1 MAPSNRSPRV
11 WLPCSGLRLA
21 CPRSAAAVVWRC
33 RSCETGAALDQ
44 RLCVG
49 LGNESAKDRRRN
61 PALGRK
67 MERMLRRM
75 KKILVTLIQLAVTVT
90 LLIWVFHDPQQR
102 AQMATAL
109 RAADYRWVGGAIVA
123 YLIVEIAAAVRWQ
136 ILLRVQKIRLN
147 LARLSG
153 LFLIGMFYNQF
164 LPGGTGGDII
174 KSYLLLKETAEH
186 KAGALLAVVFDRL
199 IGLVALVA
207 ITVTLVS
214 LRFDLLSRTPETRN
228 LLWLLLFVLGI
239 SISALIASF
248 VVSGFNLFHLL
259 PRKFPGRD
267 KLIEIAAAYHLY
279 ARHWVATFFA
289 FAASLVAHLATFTT
303 FLCVAYAFHAGVKL
317 IDFFAVLPVER
328 TLTALP
334 ISFAGV
340 GLREQILQVMLHNL
354 CGVPV
359 AVAKLIGTMS
369 FLVILVCCAPG
380 GIVYFFY
387 KPSGVAKRVRLREMQ
402 REVATMEHEI
412 QEPQ

>member
-1 MAPSNRSPRV
+1 
-11 WLPCSGLRLA
+11 
-21 CPRSAAAVVWRC
+21 
-33 RSCETGAALDQ
+33 
-44 RLCVG
+44 
-49 LGNESAKDRRRN
+49 
-61 PALGRK
+61 
-67 MERMLRRM
+67 M
-75 KKILVTLIQLAVTVT
+75 KKIIITLVQLGVTFA
-90 LLIWVFHDPQQR
+90 LLWYVFHDANQRQQ
-102 AQMATAL
+102 MKVAL
-109 RAADYRWVGGAIVA
+109 AAADYRWVGAAILA
-123 YLIVEIAAAVRWQ
+123 YLVVEIAAAVRWQ

-147 LARLSG
+147 LPRLSG

-228 LLWLLLFVLGI
+228 LLWLLLLVLGT

-248 VVSGFNLFHLL
+248 IVSGFNLFHLL
-259 PRKFPGRD
+259 PHKFPGRD

-354 CGVPV
+354 CDVPI

-369 FLVILVCCAPG
+369 FLVILICCAPG

-387 KPSGVAKRVRLREMQ
+387 KPSGLAKRVKLREMQ
-402 REVATMEHEI
+402 REVATAEHEI
-412 QEPQ
+412 PEPQ

>member
-1 MAPSNRSPRV
+1 
-11 WLPCSGLRLA
+11 
-21 CPRSAAAVVWRC
+21 
-33 RSCETGAALDQ
+33 
-44 RLCVG
+44 
-49 LGNESAKDRRRN
+49 
-61 PALGRK
+61 
-67 MERMLRRM
+67 M
-75 KKILVTLIQLAVTVT
+75 KKILVTIIQLSVTA
-90 LLIWVFHDPQQR
+90 LLLWYVFHDANQRQQ
-102 AQMATAL
+102 MKVAL
-109 RAADYRWVGGAIVA
+109 AAADYRWVGGAIIA
-123 YLIVEIAAAVRWQ
+123 YIIVEIAAAIRWQ

-147 LARLSG
+147 LPRLSG
-153 LFLIGMFYNQF
+153 LFLVGMFYNQF

-174 KSYLLLKETAEH
+174 KSYLLLKETPH

-199 IGLVALVA
+199 IGLIALVA

-228 LLWLLLFVLGI
+228 LLWLLLLVLGV

-259 PRKFPGRD
+259 PHKFPGRE

-279 ARHWVATFFA
+279 ARHWIATFFA
-289 FAASLVAHLATFTT
+289 FAVSLVAHIATFTT
-303 FLCVAYAFHAGVKL
+303 FLCVAYAFHAGVKV

-354 CGVPV
+354 CDVPV

-387 KPSGVAKRVRLREMQ
+387 KPSGVAKRVKLSEMQ
-402 REVATMEHEI
+402 REVATAEHEI
-412 QEPQ
+412 PEPQ

>member
-1 MAPSNRSPRV
+1 
-11 WLPCSGLRLA
+11 
-21 CPRSAAAVVWRC
+21 
-33 RSCETGAALDQ
+33 
-44 RLCVG
+44 
-49 LGNESAKDRRRN
+49 
-61 PALGRK
+61 
-67 MERMLRRM
+67 M

-340 GLREQILQVMLHNL
+340 GLREQILQIMLHNL

>member
-1 MAPSNRSPRV
+1 
-11 WLPCSGLRLA
+11 
-21 CPRSAAAVVWRC
+21 
-33 RSCETGAALDQ
+33 
-44 RLCVG
+44 
-49 LGNESAKDRRRN
+49 
-61 PALGRK
+61 
-67 MERMLRRM
+67 M
-75 KKILVTLIQLAVTVT
+75 KKILMTLVQLGVTCA
-90 LLIWVFHDPQQR
+90 LLWYVFHDANQR
-102 AQMATAL
+102 HQMKVAL
-109 RAADYRWVGGAIVA
+109 AAADYRWVGAAILA
-123 YLIVEIAAAVRWQ
+123 YVVVEIAAAIRWQ

-147 LARLSG
+147 FPRLSG

-174 KSYLLLKETAEH
+174 KSYLLLKETEH

-214 LRFDLLSRTPETRN
+214 LRFDLLSQTPETRR
-228 LLWLLLFVLGI
+228 LLWLLLLLLGT
-239 SISALIASF
+239 SITALIASF
-248 VVSGFNLFHLL
+248 IVSGFNLFHLL
-259 PRKFPGRD
+259 PHKFPGRD
-267 KLIEIAAAYHLY
+267 KLIEVAAAYHLY
-279 ARHWVATFFA
+279 ARHWFATFLA
-289 FAASLVAHLATFTT
+289 FGASLVAHLATFTT
-303 FLCVAYAFHAGVKL
+303 FLCVAYAFHSGVKL

-354 CGVPV
+354 CDVPV

-387 KPSGVAKRVRLREMQ
+387 KPSGVAKRVPMREMQ

-412 QEPQ
+412 KEPQ

>member
-1 MAPSNRSPRV
+1 
-11 WLPCSGLRLA
+11 
-21 CPRSAAAVVWRC
+21 
-33 RSCETGAALDQ
+33 
-44 RLCVG
+44 
-49 LGNESAKDRRRN
+49 
-61 PALGRK
+61 
-67 MERMLRRM
+67 M
-75 KKILVTLIQLAVTVT
+75 KKILITLVQLGVTSA
-90 LLIWVFHDPQQR
+90 LLWYVFHDANQRQQ
-102 AQMATAL
+102 MKVAL
-109 RAADYRWVGGAIVA
+109 AAADYRWVGAAILA
-123 YLIVEIAAAVRWQ
+123 YVMVEIAAAIRWQ

-147 LARLSG
+147 FPRLSG

-174 KSYLLLKETAEH
+174 KSYLLLKETPEH

-228 LLWLLLFVLGI
+228 LLWLLLLVLGF

-259 PRKFPGRD
+259 PHKFPGRE

-354 CGVPV
+354 CDVPI

-387 KPSGVAKRVRLREMQ
+387 KPSGAAKRVPLREMQ

-412 QEPQ
+412 EEPQ